1 MRAAREHFH
10 EYIKP
15 ILVAGALDWEV
26 IEGRREGEVRA
37 GLASKIRRIRRR
49 SGEHYAD
56 QGMEESTEDRLEDF
70 RRGANIKSWEGV
82 RGDLILGRHTW
93 KEYVRGIH
101 EGWLGPL
108 DSPTAPELPLQDP
121 TALLEPSSDAT
132 TSSLQSP
139 TPSESLTDLIPNEA
153 PQDSSSTESDIL
165 PQPEPPA
172 QEPEKPPD
180 KPPPKISP
188 TPPFIIPRAYNT
200 SSLSPETTSALPPT
214 TILPFPHL
222 LGFLN
227 TPTRIYRFLNRRHL
241 ADETGRSVATLVL
254 ASNTRAFGSGREFIT
269 TADPNDA
276 APSPTALPAEV
287 VEASVAWEQEKS
299 LVDEEAEW
307 HKSAWKP
314 NPDDAPDRE
323 RPWQENMAIDE
334 RIGARMRVFDLS
346 KQEEE
351 ERIRDAE
358 LAILAQ
364 DRERRSR
371 LHIAMEWLG
380 LRKDGGRKGWE
391 MGLVGEED
399 E

>member
-37 GLASKIRRIRRR
+37 GLASKIRRIRRHSR
-49 SGEHYAD
+49 EYSGD
-56 QGMEESTEDRLEDF
+56 QDVEESTEDQLEDF
-70 RRGANIKSWEGV
+70 RRRRQIKIWEGIQ
-82 RGDLILGRHTW
+82 GDLILGRHTW

-101 EGWLGPL
+101 EGWLGSL
-108 DSPTAPELPLQDP
+108 DPPTASEPSVQDP
-121 TALLEPSSDAT
+121 TALLEPSSIPM
-132 TSSLQSP
+132 TSSSESP
-139 TPSESLTDLIPNEA
+139 PPSESLANLIPNEA
-153 PQDSSSTESDIL
+153 SQDSDSTESDIL
-165 PQPEPPA
+165 PQREPSP

-188 TPPFIIPRAYNT
+188 TPPYIIPRAYTT
-200 SSLSPETTSALPPT
+200 SSLSSETPSALPPAT
-214 TILPFPHL
+214 VLPFPHL

-241 ADETGRSVATLVL
+241 ADETGRLVAAMVL
-254 ASNTRAFGSGREFIT
+254 ASNTRTFDNGRDFVT
-269 TADPNDA
+269 SADPNDETPSPA
-276 APSPTALPAEV
+276 APADV
-287 VEASVAWEQEKS
+287 VEASVAWEQEKL

-307 HKSAWKP
+307 HKSAWTP

-323 RPWQENMAIDE
+323 RPWQEKMTIDE
-334 RIGARMRVFDLS
+334 RIGTRMRVFDLS
-346 KQEEE
+346 QQEEE
-351 ERIRDAE
+351 ERIRNAE
-358 LAILAQ
+358 LGILAQ
-364 DRERRSR
+364 DRERRSQ
-371 LHIAMEWLG
+371 LHVFMEWLG
-380 LRKDGGRKGWE
+380 LRKEGGRKGWE

>member
-49 SGEHYAD
+49 SGEHSAD
-56 QGMEESTEDRLEDF
+56 QGVEESTEDRLEDF
-70 RRGANIKSWEGV
+70 RRGAQIKAWEGIQ
-82 RGDLILGRHTW
+82 GDLILGRHTW

-108 DSPTAPELPLQDP
+108 DSPTAPESSLQDP
-121 TALLEPSSDAT
+121 TALLEPSTDPT
-132 TSSLQSP
+132 TSSSQSP
-139 TPSESLTDLIPNEA
+139 APSEPLADLIPNEA
-153 PQDSSSTESDIL
+153 PQDSDSTESDIL

-188 TPPFIIPRAYNT
+188 TPPYIIPGAYST
-200 SSLSPETTSALPPT
+200 SSLSPETPSALPPA

-241 ADETGRSVATLVL
+241 ADETGRLVATLVL
-254 ASNTRAFGSGREFIT
+254 ASNTRAFDSGPDLIT
-269 TADPNDA
+269 STDPNDA
-276 APSPTALPAEV
+276 SPSPAALPAEV
-287 VEASVAWEQEKS
+287 VEASVSWEQEKS
-299 LVDEEAEW
+299 LVEEEAEW
-307 HKSAWKP
+307 HKSTWKP

-323 RPWQENMAIDE
+323 RPWQEKMAIDE

-346 KQEEE
+346 PHEEE

-358 LAILAQ
+358 MAIMAQ
-364 DRERRSR
+364 DREQRSR

-380 LRKDGGRKGWE
+380 LRKEGGRKGWE